1 MFSVLHQYKLRLTN
15 LSQSNRSLRL
25 ARLSPRKDIDLSDL
39 GHLNQ
44 LSSADILKRI
54 VAGQS
59 VTLVKALSAR
69 DEATN
74 LVDRHLNKIWH
85 TVNTLQEESGA
96 YDLFVGYPFVEG
108 KFLDGSV
115 ARCPVVLFPVRL
127 VRNLTGGNRWTLEP
141 ELDEDLSFNTTFF
154 LAYEKFMK
162 LRLPKEFW
170 EERPER
176 HQDIQGFLN
185 GLYQQL
191 MGYEMAVHF
200 NQELFQF
207 TVDRYPDKNQ
217 AVFDQLPIGKL
228 RFLPQAVLGV
238 FPQSDS
244 ALLQDY
250 EVLESESEAFNIEE
264 VFPVPSNA
272 KLSTPKEEERFFVEA
287 VDQSQED
294 ALLHVRSGESVVVH
308 GPPGTGKSQVIVNL
322 VSDALARGQRVL
334 VCSQKRAALDVV
346 HQRLGEAGL
355 ARFAA
360 LVHDFRADRNKIFA
374 RIRKQID
381 EIEAFKSEQKDLGIH
396 VWAQD
401 LKRDSKRID
410 EFNANFEALHQ
421 ALSQRSR
428 FGMSAH
434 ELYLATDRNGASL
447 DMGPVASL
455 FDLEAWRAFREKLAA
470 LMDYQELFDP
480 AHPWETRIP
489 LNRQG
494 LTARE
499 AILGSLRGLD
509 TQINALHSRW
519 QRLGTAGKSI
529 LMSYEIPGLLTQFA
543 GLEEGMSRPGA
554 HEDLA
559 AAVTDGLKPK
569 FLRDQLSRLGK
580 LFGQFREFRILNG
593 LPLSQYEE
601 HQRQFSAYQKG
612 LGSIGRFF
620 SGEWWKGRK
629 YVRQLFKRRG
639 LSVDP
644 GNLARLE
651 EEIATLSGIMEVCLK
666 MNKYAFFA
674 DIPLTGAPNEL
685 IEWQAQKLVNV
696 DLYAL
701 WLDWED
707 FRAFRPVVSDGAL
720 DEAAW
725 RGQVSDAR
733 ELGEILQGMEAMERG
748 VAQWLHPRQ
757 VARFAGAFSNPEEA
771 RGRANELIT
780 ALEQDYEHLRQVDGL
795 LDSLAGNQRLAWEH
809 LLPHV
814 LTLEKGDMLHQS
826 EQGMYRAWL
835 DLVEAANPV
844 LLEVSSRQ
852 MPDRLDAYR
861 KLVHERQRTVA
872 GLVQRKLKDAIV
884 DAIEYN
890 RLNNPVTFRDI
901 AHQVGKQRQ
910 LWPVRKLV
918 QKFWDEGLSTLMPC
932 WLASPESVS
941 AIFPMVKG
949 YFDLVVFDEASQ
961 CYAERALPVMLRGK
975 QFVIAGDDKQLPP
988 FDLYNVKADE
998 EEDPF
1003 VEDQA
1008 ALEVES
1014 VLDLARTRL
1023 LVCKLDWHYRSSERE
1038 LIDFSNHAFYEGR
1051 LNVIPRPQHEAIS
1064 QPPISFERVEGRWES
1079 NANRPEAERV
1089 VAIVEDLIARPD
1101 APTVGVVTF
1110 NYHQKELIT
1119 TLLEERLEALRGSG
1133 DTERL
1138 KRLLTAL
1145 DVPEGEERQ
1154 GLFVKNIEN
1163 VQGDERDV
1171 MVFSVGYARNAAGKL
1186 MTNFGLL
1193 NQKGGGNRLN
1203 VAITRA
1209 RKKKIVV
1216 CSFDPEELR
1225 VEDAKHDGPGLL
1237 KRYLQYA
1244 RAVSMGEPAT
1254 NVAGDV
1260 ATESGLRV
1268 EPWMTSGVT
1277 ERLLGMLKARG
1288 LNVEPGDGEGGFG
1301 LDLMVRGKDGDYV
1314 LGIECEGRNY
1324 FSGRTPKE
1332 REVYRP
1338 GLLARRGWRLH
1349 RVWARNFFLDPEAEV
1364 NRIVAAVE
1372 AAAGS

>member
-25 ARLSPRKDIDLSDL
+25 SRLSARKDIDLADL

-44 LSSADILKRI
+44 LSASEILKRV

-59 VTLVKALSAR
+59 VNLIKALSAR

-74 LVDRHLNKIWH
+74 LADRRLNKIWH
-85 TVNTLQEESGA
+85 SVNTLHEESGA

-127 VRNLTGGNRWTLEP
+127 VRNLQGGNRWTLLP
-141 ELDEDLSFNTTFF
+141 VLDEDLSFNTTFF

-162 LRLPKEFW
+162 LRLAKEFW

-176 HQDIQGFLN
+176 HHDIQGFLN

-191 MGYEMAVHF
+191 MGHEMAVHF

-207 TVDRYPDKNQ
+207 QVDRYPDKNQ
-217 AVFDQLPIGKL
+217 AVLDQLPLGRL
-228 RFLPQAVLGV
+228 RFLPQAVLGI

-250 EVLESESEAFNIEE
+250 EVLESGEVEFDLDQ
-264 VFPVPSNA
+264 VFPASIPTMGA
-272 KLSTPKEEERFFVEA
+272 LPREEDRYYVEA

-294 ALLHVRSGESVVVH
+294 ALLRVRAGESIVVQ

-355 ARFAA
+355 GRFAA

-374 RIRKQID
+374 RIRRQIE
-381 EIEAFKSEQKDLGIH
+381 EIDTFQREQRDLGIH
-396 VWAQD
+396 VWQQD

-410 EFNANFEALHQ
+410 EYNASFEGLYQ

-428 FGMSAH
+428 FGLSAH
-434 ELYLATDRNGASL
+434 ELYGVADRRVESL
-447 DMGPVASL
+447 DMAAVAAL
-455 FDLEAWRAFREKLAA
+455 FDMDGWLVFKEKLAA
-470 LMDYQELFDP
+470 LLDYRDLLDP
-480 AHPWETRIP
+480 GHAWETRMP
-489 LNRQG
+489 LNRMG
-494 LTARE
+494 LGARE
-499 AILGSLRGLD
+499 
-509 TQINALHSRW
+509 
-519 QRLGTAGKSI
+519 SI
-529 LMSYEIPGLLTQFA
+529 LSVLRAMEPRIAALSQQWLHMGQAGQTVRRSYEIPGLLTRFA
-543 GLEEGMSRPGA
+543 PLEEGMVRPSA

-569 FLRDQLSRLGK
+569 FLRDQLARLGK
-580 LFGQFREFRILNG
+580 LFAQAADFRILEG
-593 LPLSQYEE
+593 LPLGSHVSHSQNFATYM
-601 HQRQFSAYQKG
+601 AGKG
-612 LGSIGRFF
+612 RIGRLF
-620 SGEWWKGRK
+620 SGDWWRSRK
-629 YVRQLFKRRG
+629 YIRQLLGRRG
-639 LSVDP
+639 LPADQAS
-644 GNLARLE
+644 LAQLG
-651 EEIATLSGIMEVCLK
+651 EEIAIQDAIMDACLK
-666 MNKYAFFA
+666 LKKYGFFG
-674 DIPLTGAPNEL
+674 DVPLDSSPQGL
-685 IEWQAQKLVNV
+685 LDWQARKLTNV

-701 WLDWED
+701 WMEFGEWL
-707 FRAFRPVVSDGAL
+707 AFRPIVHEGGL
-720 DEAAW
+720 DEGLW
-725 RGQVSDAR
+725 KSQQGDAHA
-733 ELGEILQGMEAMERG
+733 LAQILRGMEELERHSG
-748 VAQWLHPRQ
+748 PWLHPRQ
-757 VARFAGAFSNPEEA
+757 VARFAAAFSEPEAA
-771 RGRANELIT
+771 RGVVNELIET
-780 ALEQDYEHLRQVDGL
+780 LQRDYEDMRQVDGL
-795 LDSLAGNQRLAWEH
+795 LDGLGGNQRLAWEH
-809 LLPHV
+809 LLPQV
-814 LTLEKGDMLHQS
+814 TRLEKAMLLTQA
-826 EQGMYRAWL
+826 EQGMFRAWL
-835 DLVEAANPV
+835 DLVEATYPV
-844 LLEVSSRQ
+844 LLEVSARQ
-852 MPDRLDAYR
+852 MPERLQSYR
-861 KLVHERQRTVA
+861 KLVAERQRTVA

-884 DAIEYN
+884 EAIEYN
-890 RLNNPVTFRDI
+890 RLNHPVTYRDI

-918 QKFWDEGLSTLMPC
+918 QHYWDEGLSTLMPC

-941 AIFPMVKG
+941 AIFPMLRG

-961 CYAERALPVMLRGK
+961 CYAERALPVVLRGK
-975 QFVIAGDDKQLPP
+975 QFVVAGDDKQLQP

-998 EEDPF
+998 EDDPA

-1023 LVCKLDWHYRSSERE
+1023 RVCRLDWHYRSSERE
-1038 LIDFSNHAFYEGR
+1038 LIEFSNQAFYDGR
-1051 LNVIPRPQHEAIS
+1051 LNVIPRQRHEEIS
-1064 QPPISFERVEGRWES
+1064 RPPIDFVRVEGLWEG
-1079 NANRPEAERV
+1079 NANKPEAQRV
-1089 VAIVEDLIARPD
+1089 VAILEELIARHD

-1110 NYHQKELIT
+1110 NYHQKELIL
-1119 TLLEERLEALRGSG
+1119 TLLEERVEALRVAG
-1133 DTERL
+1133 DEQAQR
-1138 KRLLTAL
+1138 RLLAAM

-1186 MTNFGLL
+1186 VSNFGLL

-1225 VEDAKHDGPGLL
+1225 VEDAKHEGPGLL
-1237 KRYLQYA
+1237 KRYLLYA
-1244 RAVSMGEPAT
+1244 RAVS
-1254 NVAGDV
+1254 
-1260 ATESGLRV
+1260 R
-1268 EPWMTSGVT
+1268 
-1277 ERLLGMLKARG
+1277 
-1288 LNVEPGDGEGGFG
+1288 GEGGGLAVGGAVASLAEPAAPWLQAGIAHRLRDMLMERGLLVETGGAEGGYG
-1301 LDLMVRGKDGDYV
+1301 LDLMVRDENGEYV
-1314 LGIECEGRNY
+1314 LGIEVEGSNY
-1324 FSGRTPKE
+1324 FSGRSPKE

-1338 GLLARRGWRLH
+1338 GLLMRRGWRLY
-1349 RVWARNFFLDPEAEV
+1349 RVWARNFFLDPDAEIA
-1364 NRIVAAVE
+1364 RIMAE
-1372 AAAGS
+1372 AARP